1 MKIFFILLIIYTSV
15 FAAKIDD
22 FAKEASYYRDYNT
35 ALKISKKENKII
47 MLVLV
52 ADFCPWCK
60 KFERKTL
67 EHKAIME
74 LVDKN
79 FTPIIVDNYRDTQ
92 NYPKKFTSSRLPTVY
107 FIDSKTQKVLS
118 KSSLYLKKNDF
129 LKQMQK
135 AIKKN
140 KEDTR

>member
-1 MKIFFILLIIYTSV
+1 VKIFLIFLIIYTSI

-35 ALKISKKENKII
+35 ALSISKKEKKII

-67 EHKAIME
+67 EHKAIIK

-79 FTPIIVDNYRDTQ
+79 FTPIIVDNYRDKEH
-92 NYPKKFTSSRLPTVY
+92 YPKKFSSSRLPTVY
-107 FIDSKTQKVLS
+107 FIDSSTQKVLS

-129 LKQMQK
+129 LIQMQK
-135 AIKKN
+135 AMKKN
-140 KEDTR
+140 KEDAR

>member
-107 FIDSKTQKVLS
+107 FIDSSTQKVLS

-135 AIKKN
+135 ADRKSVV
-140 KEDTR
+140 